1 MEKDKIDQ
9 IFLKSHKYV
18 SRLGIIIILVAG
30 TSNFLSCSMSL
41 LNKFP
46 EFDCINTTSL
56 NKIEKCTQ
64 EIFCNASNIKESMNE
79 NYQLII
85 LFQNLNY
92 IVIRKIL

>member
-56 NKIEKCTQ
+56 NKTEECTQ

-85 LFQNLNY
+85 LF
-92 IVIRKIL
+92 